1 MSPFWQEILG
11 KGNSPDILAAAFIFA
26 LIGHFLVLLGGT
38 MLRNPTSTGSP
49 DKFSIPYLIYDN
61 AKRIA
66 YVLLLI
72 IAAIRFSPD
81 LFGIQVSP
89 WGGFL
94 VGAGLDSIALII
106 KQKTKILDPNTPKQ

>member
-1 MSPFWQEILG
+1 MSPFWQEVIG
-11 KGNSPDILAAAFIFA
+11 KGNDLSILEAAFVFA
-26 LIGHFLVLLGGT
+26 ILGHVLILLGGT
-38 MLRNPTSTGSP
+38 MLRNPTSTASP
-49 DKFSIPYLIYDN
+49 QKFSVPYLIYDN
-61 AKRIA
+61 GKRIS

-94 VGAGLDSIALII
+94 VGSGLDGVALLI
-106 KQKTKILDPNTPKQ
+106 KQKTKLLDPATK